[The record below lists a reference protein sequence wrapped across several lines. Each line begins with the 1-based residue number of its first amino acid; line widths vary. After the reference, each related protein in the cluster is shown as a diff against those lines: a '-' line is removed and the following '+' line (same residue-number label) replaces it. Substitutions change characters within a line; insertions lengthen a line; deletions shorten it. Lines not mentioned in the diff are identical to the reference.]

1 MPPKV
6 KTDRD
11 CIVNAAFEVAKVE
24 GITAI
29 TAQRVS
35 AVLKTSVAPI
45 FREFQT
51 VEELRAATAE
61 KIIGFHTQ
69 YLKNYPYTNSGILAY
84 GIAYIH
90 FAKEYPFLFET
101 IMQPCHT
108 TMNERMSSSL
118 AFVVNSV
125 SSQCALSFEQ
135 AKEVFFNIWIYTHGL
150 ASLVYRG
157 SLSLTE
163 DEEKK
168 MLINVL
174 DDFSQK
180 YKKCSA
186 PQKGRK

>member
-1 MPPKV
+1 MPPKI

-11 CIVNAAFEVAKVE
+11 SIISAAFEVAKNE
-24 GITAI
+24 GIIAI
-29 TAQRVS
+29 TAQSVS
-35 AVLKTSVAPI
+35 AVLNTSVAPI

-69 YLKNYPYTNSGILAY
+69 YIQNHSSTNSEILAY

-90 FAKEYPFLFET
+90 FAKEYPYLFET
-101 IMQPCHT
+101 IMQPGQPGHT
-108 TMNERMSSSL
+108 TMNEKMSSSL

-125 SSQCALSFEQ
+125 CSQCALSFEQ

-150 ASLVYRG
+150 ASLVYKG
-157 SLSLTE
+157 SLTLTE

-168 MLINVL
+168 MLINAL
-174 DDFSQK
+174 YDFSKK
-180 YKKCSA
+180 YN
-186 PQKGRK
+186 